1 MDSSILAIEK
11 ERIIRSVL
19 EKYYSNNDEDILFLI
34 KTLLRKEMTDI
45 LMAEEID
52 KVDSIELNQ
61 KQVILVV
68 GVNGVGKTTTSIN
81 LSASLAV
88 LGKKILLI
96 DLDPQGN
103 ATTGVGFNKGDIERS
118 VYEVFNGSCEIED
131 AILNTK
137 FKNLSILP
145 SSLQLAGIDIELL
158 EKGREDPTFQ
168 KAFQL
173 RDKLNAVR
181 EYYDYIIIDC
191 PPTLGL
197 ITTNALTASDSVI
210 IPVQCEFFALEGIT
224 QLLNAIMLT
233 QKKLNPSLKLEG
245 VLLTMF
251 DSKTNLGIEVI
262 EEIRSYFKEK
272 VYTTIIPRL
281 IRLAEAPSHGKP
293 IIAYDPKSKGSQA
306 YLNLAREVIERNGNA

>member
-1 MDSSILAIEK
+1 MGK
-11 ERIIRSVL
+11 IISLV
-19 EKYYSNNDEDILFLI
+19 
-34 KTLLRKEMTDI
+34 
-45 LMAEEID
+45 
-52 KVDSIELNQ
+52 NQ
-61 KQVILVV
+61 K
-68 GVNGVGKTTTSIN
+68 GGVGKTTTSIN
-81 LSASLAV
+81 LSASLAMYDKRV
-88 LGKKILLI
+88 LLL

-103 ATTGVGFNKGDIERS
+103 ATTGVGFNKGDIEKS
-118 VYEVFNGSCEIED
+118 VYDVFNGTCEVND
-131 AILNTK
+131 VVLRTK
-137 FKNLSILP
+137 FRNLSLLP

-181 EYYDYIIIDC
+181 EFYDYIIIDC